1 MSTPLDLRNKINN
14 EYDLLRGNMNR
25 MCVTDDFDELERMV
39 YFAMRRVHQLEDLNR
54 ERLLIDKYGSD
65 YKNNIGVDLS
75 L

>member
-1 MSTPLDLRNKINN
+1 MNTPLELRNKISN

-39 YFAMRRVHQLEDLNR
+39 YFAMRRIHQLEDLNR
-54 ERLLIDKYGSD
+54 ERLLIAKYGPD
-65 YKNNIGVDLS
+65 YKNNIGADFS

>member
-1 MSTPLDLRNKINN
+1 MNTPLELRNKINN

-39 YFAMRRVHQLEDLNR
+39 YFAMRRIHQLEDLNR
-54 ERLLIDKYGSD
+54 ERLLIAKYGPD